1 MEDQKQLNELGYTD
15 EEWERQMRKD
25 AFFGPKDILEI
36 RALQFATMAHEGQ
49 KRKYTGEPYINHPIA
64 VAELVRS
71 AGGTPAMIAAA
82 YLHDVVEDC
91 GVSHS
96 DIGAE
101 FGGAVGTLV
110 YYLTDASIGMTGNRK
125 ARKEIDRAKLAKAPA
140 AAKTIK
146 LADLI
151 DNTKT
156 ISERDPEFWKVYREE
171 KRLLLDVLQ
180 DGDRGLWKQAALQC
194 A

>member
-1 MEDQKQLNELGYTD
+1 MTD
-15 EEWERQMRKD
+15 
-25 AFFGPKDILEI
+25 LET
-36 RALQFATMAHEGQ
+36 RALQFAALAHEGQ

-64 VAELVRS
+64 VAELVRG

-91 GVSHS
+91 GVSQS
-96 DIGAE
+96 DVSIE
-101 FGGAVGTLV
+101 FGFDVSALV

-125 ARKEIDRAKLAKAPA
+125 ARKEIDRAKLAKAPP

-156 ISERDPEFWKVYREE
+156 IADRDPKFWEIYREE

-180 DGDRGLWKQAALQC
+180 EGDRDLWNQAALQC